1 MQREDE
7 LLLAV
12 AELVEALDYETEGV
26 PEEDEIVANLER
38 IREIVEET
46 KNLTRCGKCL
56 RDLEEIDRLVEK
68 KERDIIYANAIYEIL
83 RRRGYT
89 SYLDLPEDVKEEIKK
104 EAKRWCEIWGK
115 KKRKMAK

>member
-1 MQREDE
+1 MMDDE

-12 AELVEALDYETEGV
+12 AELVEALDYEAGV
-26 PEEDEIVANLER
+26 APEEDEIVANLER
-38 IREIVEET
+38 VREIIEET

-56 RDLEEIDRLVEK
+56 RDLDEIERLVEK
-68 KERDIIYANAIYEIL
+68 KEKDIIYANAIYEIL

-104 EAKRWCEIWGK
+104 EAKRWREIWR
-115 KKRKMAK
+115 RKSHAR

>member
-1 MQREDE
+1 MMDDE

-104 EAKRWCEIWGK
+104 EAKRWYEIWGR